1 MVTPT
6 MSLEYPH
13 IPQQLLDYRSQKLL
27 EAFTHQ
33 GEVETW
39 RAIDDLFR
47 IVSEITLMKPVD
59 LLPELG
65 FDVSNLDPYSL
76 QSLFGVMRTV
86 VTLRNL
92 GFVEITLLPPRQ
104 DRKESDLLAK
114 RQGYL
119 FAVEVF
125 RANEDRW
132 RYPGYNLEEYIG
144 RRFVEHKKAQLEATI
159 SSHGCSKAILVVVF
173 DSESKA
179 LLSKSELQG
188 AAEQSFMAMGFP
200 DKTHLIMFTGM
211 SDAVTGE
218 DDLAIFPELLP

>member
-1 MVTPT
+1 

-33 GEVETW
+33 GEVNTW
-39 RAIDDLFR
+39 SAIDELFQ
-47 IVSEITLMKPVD
+47 IVSEITQMQPVD
-59 LLPELG
+59 LLPCLG
-65 FDVSNLDPYSL
+65 FDPNNRDRDSL

-92 GFVEITLLPPRQ
+92 GFVEITPLPPRQ
-104 DRKESDLLAK
+104 DRKEADLLAK
-114 RQGYL
+114 RQDDL

-125 RANEDRW
+125 RANEDQW

-144 RRFVEHKKAQLEATI
+144 RRFVKDKKAQLAATI
-159 SSHGCSKAILVVVF
+159 SSYGCSKAILVVVF

-179 LLSKSELQG
+179 LLSKSEFQE
-188 AAEQSFMAMGFP
+188 AAELSFAAMGFP
-200 DKTHLIMFTGM
+200 DETHLIMFTGK
-211 SDAVTGE
+211 SDALTGE